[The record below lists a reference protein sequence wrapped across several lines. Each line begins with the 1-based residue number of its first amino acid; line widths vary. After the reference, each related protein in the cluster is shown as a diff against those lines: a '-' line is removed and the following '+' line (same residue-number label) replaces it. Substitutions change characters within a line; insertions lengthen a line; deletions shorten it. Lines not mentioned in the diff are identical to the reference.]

1 MGKYHSKME
10 IPSENGRYLVKFKDF
25 DLPDYDCIEIA
36 IRDFQDGEWINPVYG
51 HAGDGYELVGWYEN

>member
-36 IRDFQDGEWINPVYG
+36 IRDFQDGE
-51 HAGDGYELVGWYEN
+51 